1 MHGQKRSEY
10 KARLLHPDTC
20 VKLGSKAKQWNHLS
34 DELLKQRRRLFI
46 RPSDD
51 EHQRISGVAEDVAN
65 DATGSSAS
73 PSPEV
78 LLTLTEKMLSV
89 NPDPSHLWNIRR
101 EMLVHI
107 LQPSETQ
114 PTAVKSMD
122 TITTTTTSTDT
133 ADNNNKEE
141 KDVAVEGSSGLQN
154 SATVLD
160 IQGELKLTAHC
171 LQRNP
176 KAYATWFHRKWA
188 LVYYIMTGSPSA
200 SSHPAE
206 QGSRNWADMKSI
218 LASELELCSQFLQ
231 LDERN
236 FHCWNFRRF
245 VVGLLGSCGGS
256 AIGTDDNECDAHD
269 STVTNFSG
277 DWSWWVQEGDNEVL
291 MMGPQISENACSAVG
306 MGKRCER
313 TGTVNKS
320 TYPLS
325 IEETEKIIM
334 NEWDF
339 TTSKIQDNFSNGSAF
354 HYRSKLLPLIL
365 KFRSSSPSH
374 DGHETISLVRDEWDN
389 ILLDAIFTEPDD
401 QTVWFYHRFIVSWA
415 MRNIANHN
423 AEVLEEYEDLLY
435 DMIDSI
441 QELIDVEKEDSLQGN
456 DESRHESKGA
466 KCKWAFL
473 GMHLVLSTLMELKS
487 HNSGEENDEESSELH
502 ARASDC
508 LDELIIIDP
517 DRSERYQILKS
528 ALK

>member
-10 KARLLHPDTC
+10 KARLLHPDTR

-34 DELLKQRRRLFI
+34 DELLKQRRRLFT
-46 RPSDD
+46 PSDD
-51 EHQRISGVAEDVAN
+51 EHQRISSGAEDEAN
-65 DATGSSAS
+65 DATGSSPS

-78 LLTLTEKMLSV
+78 LLALTEKMLSV

-107 LQPSETQ
+107 LQSSETQ
-114 PTAVKSMD
+114 PTAVKSD
-122 TITTTTTSTDT
+122 TTTTSTDT
-133 ADNNNKEE
+133 ADNKEEE
-141 KDVAVEGSSGLQN
+141 KDVAVEGSVLQN
-154 SATVLD
+154 SANVLD

-176 KAYATWFHRKWA
+176 KAYSTWFHRKWA
-188 LVYYIMTGSPSA
+188 LVYYMTA
-200 SSHPAE
+200 SSSTSSHSAE
-206 QGSRNWADMKSI
+206 QDNTHWTDVKSI
-218 LASELELCSQFLQ
+218 LASELELCGQFLQ

-256 AIGTDDNECDAHD
+256 AMSTDDNESDAHD
-269 STVTNFSG
+269 STVTSFSG
-277 DWSWWVQEGDNEVL
+277 DWSWWLQEGDNEVL
-291 MMGPQISENACSAVG
+291 MMGPQISKNACSAVG

-313 TGTVNKS
+313 TSTVNKP

-325 IEETEKIIM
+325 TQELEKIIM

-365 KFRSSSPSH
+365 KFRSSSPCH
-374 DGHETISLVRDEWDN
+374 DGHEAISLVRDEWDN

-415 MRNIANHN
+415 MHNIANNNGAGEDN
-423 AEVLEEYEDLLY
+423 ADVLEEYEGLLY
-435 DMIDSI
+435 DMVDSI

-456 DESRHESKGA
+456 DGSSRHESKGA
-466 KCKWAFL
+466 KCKWALL

-502 ARASDC
+502 ARAGDC
-508 LDELIIIDP
+508 LAELIIIDP
-517 DRSERYQILKS
+517 DRRERYQILKS
-528 ALK
+528 ELK

>member
-10 KARLLHPDTC
+10 KARLLHPDTR

-34 DELLKQRRRLFI
+34 DELLKQRRRLF

-51 EHQRISGVAEDVAN
+51 DEHQMISGAEDEAN
-65 DATGSSAS
+65 DATGCSAS

-78 LLTLTEKMLSV
+78 LLALTEKMLSV

-107 LQPSETQ
+107 LQSSETQ
-114 PTAVKSMD
+114 PTAVQND
-122 TITTTTTSTDT
+122 TTTISTDT
-133 ADNNNKEE
+133 ADNNKEEE
-141 KDVAVEGSSGLQN
+141 KDVAVEGSRGLQN

-176 KAYATWFHRKWA
+176 KAYSTWFHRKWA
-188 LVYYIMTGSPSA
+188 LVYYMTGSSSI
-200 SSHPAE
+200 SSHSDE
-206 QGSRNWADMKSI
+206 QGSRHWTDMKSI
-218 LASELELCSQFLQ
+218 LASELELCGQFLQ

-256 AIGTDDNECDAHD
+256 AISTDDNEAHD
-269 STVTNFSG
+269 STATNFSG
-277 DWSWWVQEGDNEVL
+277 DWSWWVQDGDNEVL

-306 MGKRCER
+306 TGKRCDR
-313 TGTVNKS
+313 TMSTVNKPS
-320 TYPLS
+320 YPLS
-325 IEETEKIIM
+325 TQELEKIIM

-365 KFRSSSPSH
+365 KFRSSPSSSR
-374 DGHETISLVRDEWDN
+374 HEAISLVRDEWDN

-401 QTVWFYHRFIVSWA
+401 QTVWFYHRFIVAWA
-415 MRNIANHN
+415 MRNIANVGNSEDN
-423 AEVLEEYEDLLY
+423 AEVLEEYEGLLY
-435 DMIDSI
+435 DMVDSI

-473 GMHLVLSTLMELKS
+473 GMHLVLSTLMELKLN
-487 HNSGEENDEESSELH
+487 NSCEENNEESLELH
-502 ARASDC
+502 DRASDC

-517 DRSERYQILKS
+517 DRRERYQILKS
-528 ALK
+528 VLK